1 MAGGAL
7 REPWNRR
14 FLPPRAAGDAS
25 LMCGVAR
32 PQLPRPPTPCRVA
45 GPAGFRWT
53 PLHGA
58 LPLVLAFSFPSRRGS
73 IGSGEWRTSSSS
85 EEPIRVGRHR
95 RCGDDERERRTLSV
109 PRRAAAGTRRLYRG
123 RSALSFAAVPCLRR
137 VAVPAVFLRFGRN
150 VFWPILLWGAGS
162 MRPSMQPPS
171 SEEPNFPP
179 TVYTTLLLLL
189 LRLACNRRHYS
200 SHSRTTKHTVP
211 WKPAWK

>member
-1 MAGGAL
+1 MVGGAR

-25 LMCGVAR
+25 LTCGVAR
-32 PQLPRPPTPCRVA
+32 PQLPRPRPPCRVV
-45 GPAGFRWT
+45 GPVGFRWT

-95 RCGDDERERRTLSV
+95 RCGGERERQTLSV

-123 RSALSFAAVPCLRR
+123 RSALSSIAVSSRSAQHCRTPCL
-137 VAVPAVFLRFGRN
+137 
-150 VFWPILLWGAGS
+150 
-162 MRPSMQPPS
+162 
-171 SEEPNFPP
+171 
-179 TVYTTLLLLL
+179 
-189 LRLACNRRHYS
+189 C
-200 SHSRTTKHTVP
+200 SRWSFSVCR
-211 WKPAWK
+211 